1 MTPIRRT
8 VLAAAAA
15 AALACSAA
23 TAAAAAT
30 TTASP
35 TTAAAPTATAPTATG
50 NPAAAGAAT
59 APSVPWERACPPTA
73 VAVGFSDALDKASI
87 DGVTVGGLSG
97 LAADRRSGG
106 YVAVQDH
113 SGTEPARLFFFR
125 DPRHPGLTGTLTLRR
140 PDGTPYDAASFDGE
154 GVAVLPDGRFLVSSE
169 TEPSVRVFGRDGRQA
184 GELTVPAR
192 FAVAPAGEAT
202 ANATLEGLSI
212 SPSGRFVYAAMEG
225 TLAGDAPAGAGQ
237 PGAGQPGS
245 GQARFRRILV
255 YAADAGTPGGFRL
268 TRQIGYQVDPG
279 NRIAEATAYGDGR
292 LVVLEA
298 SFTAN
303 VGNTATLYAVTG
315 ADRAP
320 DVGGIADLATAP
332 AADIVAKRPVADLVR
347 CPTLGAP
354 SREPQLNP
362 LLDNYEGLAVAAA
375 PPAGRGPATLT
386 LISDDNLAAAQITR
400 VLTLAAPLP

>member
-1 MTPIRRT
+1 MTPIRRI

-23 TAAAAAT
+23 TAAAA
-30 TTASP
+30 S
-35 TTAAAPTATAPTATG
+35 TAAMAPGGPRG
-50 NPAAAGAAT
+50 
-59 APSVPWERACPPTA
+59 RACPPTA

-87 DGVTVGGLSG
+87 DGVAVGGLSG

-125 DPRHPGLTGTLTLRR
+125 DPRHPTPTGTLTLRR
-140 PDGTPYDAASFDGE
+140 PDGTPYDASSFDGE

-184 GELTVPAR
+184 GELPVPAR

-202 ANATLEGLSI
+202 ANATLEGLSV
-212 SPSGRFVYAAMEG
+212 SPSGRFVYATMEG
-225 TLAGDAPAGAGQ
+225 ALAGDAQAGGGQ
-237 PGAGQPGS
+237 TGG
-245 GQARFRRILV
+245 GQAPFRRILV
-255 YAADAGTPGGFRL
+255 YAADSGAPGGFRL

-298 SFTAN
+298 SFTPN
-303 VGNTATLYAVTG
+303 VGNTATLYAVTS

-375 PPAGRGPATLT
+375 PVGRGPATLT
-386 LISDDNLAAAQITR
+386 LISDDNLAATQITR
-400 VLTLAAPLP
+400 LLTLAAPLP

>member
-1 MTPIRRT
+1 MAPTRRI
-8 VLAAAAA
+8 VLATAAA
-15 AALACSAA
+15 AALACSAVS
-23 TAAAAAT
+23 TAAAST
-30 TTASP
+30 TTS
-35 TTAAAPTATAPTATG
+35 T
-50 NPAAAGAAT
+50 PAVAGAAT
-59 APSVPWERACPPTA
+59 ASASVPGGPRERACPPGA

-87 DGVTVGGLSG
+87 DGVAVGGLSG
-97 LAADRRSGG
+97 LAADRRGGG

-113 SGTEPARLFFFR
+113 SGTEPARLFFVR
-125 DPRHPGLTGTLTLRR
+125 DPRHPELTGTLTLRR
-140 PDGTPYDAASFDGE
+140 PDGTPYDATSFDGE

-184 GELTVPAR
+184 GELPVPAR
-192 FAVAPAGEAT
+192 FAVAPAGEAK
-202 ANATLEGLSI
+202 ANATLEGLSVA
-212 SPSGRFVYAAMEG
+212 PSGRFVYAAMEG
-225 TLAGDAPAGAGQ
+225 TLAGDAPTGG
-237 PGAGQPGS
+237 

-255 YAADAGTPGGFRL
+255 YAADSGAPGGFRL
-268 TRQIGYQVDPG
+268 VRQLGYQVDPG

-298 SFTAN
+298 SFTPN

-320 DVGGIADLATAP
+320 DVSGVADLATAP
-332 AADIVAKRPVADLVR
+332 AADIVGKRPVADLVR
-347 CPTLGAP
+347 CPALGAT

-362 LLDNYEGLAVAAA
+362 LLDNYEGLAVAA

-386 LISDDNLAAAQITR
+386 LISDDNLAPAQITR

>member
-23 TAAAAAT
+23 TAAAA
-30 TTASP
+30 S
-35 TTAAAPTATAPTATG
+35 TTAAAPTTTG

-59 APSVPWERACPPTA
+59 ALGVPRERSCPPTA

-97 LAADRRSGG
+97 LAADRRGGG
-106 YVAVQDH
+106 YVAVEDH

-125 DPRHPGLTGTLTLRR
+125 DPRHPTLTGTLTLRR
-140 PDGTPYDAASFDGE
+140 PDGTPYDATSFDGE

-169 TEPSVRVFGRDGRQA
+169 TESSVRVFGRDGRQA
-184 GELTVPAR
+184 GELAVPAR

-202 ANATLEGLSI
+202 TNATLEGLSV

-225 TLAGDAPAGAGQ
+225 TLAGDAPAGG
-237 PGAGQPGS
+237 GE
-245 GQARFRRILV
+245 ARFRRILV
-255 YAADAGTPGGFRL
+255 YAADSGAPGGYRL
-268 TRQIGYQVDPG
+268 ARQLGYQVDPG

-298 SFTAN
+298 AFTPN

-320 DVGGIADLATAP
+320 DVSAITNLATAP
-332 AADIVAKRPVADLVR
+332 VAAIVAKRPVADLVR
-347 CPTLGAP
+347 CPTLGAT

-362 LLDNYEGLAVAAA
+362 LLDNYEGLAVAAS
-375 PPAGRGPATLT
+375 PTGRGPATLT
-386 LISDDNLAAAQITR
+386 LVSDDNLAAAQITR